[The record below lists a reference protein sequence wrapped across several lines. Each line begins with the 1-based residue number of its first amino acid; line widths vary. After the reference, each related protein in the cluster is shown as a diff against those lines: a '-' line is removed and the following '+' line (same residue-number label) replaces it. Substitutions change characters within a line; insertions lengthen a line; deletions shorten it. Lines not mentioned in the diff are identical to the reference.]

1 MEVNMAIKKWG
12 ILLIMVLMLSSFCLS
27 EKNKTRDYL
36 TTGGWYPRSPGQ
48 LNAML
53 DGYFSKA
60 KAKNLPGKITAIVAP
75 HAGFRYSGQCATH
88 AYKYLENPAYAG
100 NIQRV
105 ILLGVSHSSSFHGA
119 AVSTFDYNATP
130 LGNIPV
136 DTAVTKA
143 LAEKKLFKVS
153 NRIMQYEHSLENQLP
168 FLQKALKNQK
178 FKIVPILFSHLD
190 RKDFKYMA
198 GIIKEYIDEKTLVVA
213 STDINHY
220 GSNFGYTPL
229 RKERDLKSALTRL
242 DMGIIKPIARLD
254 FDGYYEYK
262 RKTGITICG
271 FTPVGVLI
279 EIFADNKHTGMLMDY
294 CKSGDRNNDYSHS
307 VSYASVVIC
316 EGGKKGGKENVKPP
330 TAATLTTLKLSPD
343 EQKVL
348 LSIARD
354 TLEKYLE
361 KGKVPEDLEK
371 KYKLSKNLEQTT
383 GVFVTLKTGG
393 HLRGCIGSIVG
404 VAPLYLGVR
413 DNAIKAAVKDYRFK
427 AVQKKELEK
436 IDIEISVMTPLQ
448 RIEDYKK
455 IRLGTDGVIIRKG
468 HNRAV
473 YLPQVATETG
483 WNLDRFLGRLCQK
496 AGLPPRSYA
505 ESKDMEFYIFQA
517 NVFHEPRG
525 AGSH

>member
-1 MEVNMAIKKWG
+1 MEVNMAMKKWSVFF
-12 ILLIMVLMLSSFCLS
+12 ITLLVLSSFCLS
-27 EKNKTRDYL
+27 EKDKTRDYL
-36 TTGGWYPRSPGQ
+36 TTGGWYPRSPEQ
-48 LNAML
+48 LSVML

-60 KAKNLPGKITAIVAP
+60 AAKKLPGRVVAIVAP
-75 HAGFRYSGQCATH
+75 HAGFRYSGQCAAH
-88 AYKYLENPAYAG
+88 AYKHLDIPSAAG
-100 NIQRV
+100 DIERV
-105 ILLGVSHSSSFHGA
+105 ILLGVSHSSGFRGA

-136 DTAVTKA
+136 DTAITKA
-143 LAEKKLFKVS
+143 LAEEKFFKVS

-168 FLQKALKNQK
+168 FLQKALKNKK

-190 RKDFKYMA
+190 KKDFKYMA
-198 GIIKEYIDEKTLVVA
+198 DIIKKYIDEKTLVVA

-229 RKERDLKSALTRL
+229 RKERNLKSALTRL
-242 DMGIIKPIARLD
+242 DMGIIEPIAQLD

-271 FTPVGVLI
+271 FPPVGVLI
-279 EIFADNKHTGMLMDY
+279 KIFTDNKHTGMLMDY

-316 EGGKKGGKENVKPP
+316 KRGKEGGKKNVKPP
-330 TAATLTTLKLSPD
+330 TAATLTTLKLSKD

-354 TLEKYLE
+354 TLEEYLE
-361 KGKVPEDLEK
+361 KGTVPEGLEK
-371 KYKLSKNLEQTT
+371 KYKLSKNLEEIT
-383 GVFVTLKTGG
+383 GVFVTLKIRG

-404 VAPLYLGVR
+404 VVPLYLGVR

-427 AVQKKELEK
+427 AVKKKELEK

-448 RIEDYKK
+448 RIDDYKK

-483 WNLDRFLGRLCQK
+483 WNLDQFLGRLCQK
-496 AGLPPRSYA
+496 AGLPAGSYTG
-505 ESKDMEFYIFQA
+505 SKDMEFYIFQA
-517 NVFHEPRG
+517 DVFHEPRG